1 MINWIYEPEHAHHIG
16 FYDGTFFYRVYM
28 TADGWAWEFIPEWDI
43 TTEGYDT
50 PQEAMAQAE
59 AHLRKLED
67 QWERIALAELDLELE
82 MTIEELEELEELEEA
97 HWDTVAHERME
108 QAKGIG
114 I

>member
-28 TADGWAWEFIPEWDI
+28 TAGGWSWEFIPEWEDAG
-43 TTEGYDT
+43 EGYNT
-50 PQEAMAQAE
+50 ALEAMRQAE
-59 AHLRKLED
+59 LHLRKLEE

-82 MTIEELEELEELEEA
+82 LTIEELEGLEELEEA